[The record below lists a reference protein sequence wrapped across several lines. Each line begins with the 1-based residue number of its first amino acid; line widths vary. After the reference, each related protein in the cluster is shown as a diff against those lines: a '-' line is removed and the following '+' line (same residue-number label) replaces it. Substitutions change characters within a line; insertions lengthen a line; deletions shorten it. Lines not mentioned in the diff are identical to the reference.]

1 MDTATITGL
10 RVSDAFDMPGADET
24 VVAHARLE
32 QRYPIHVT
40 RDAQDTRA
48 RLAELLHDAAT
59 VAVVSDDTV
68 DALYGGPLRRDLRG
82 LGLDV
87 IWHSARPGRRAS
99 RSSTPSSCGTGSP
112 AAGSAGATS

>member
-48 RLAELLHDAAT
+48 RLAELLHEAAT
-59 VAVVSDDTV
+59 VAVITDDTV
-68 DALYGGPLRRDLRG
+68 DALYGGALRRGLR
-82 LGLDV
+82 
-87 IWHSARPGRRAS
+87 APAS
-99 RSSTPSSCGTGSP
+99 T
-112 AAGSAGATS
+112 